1 LLEQS
6 ALKRE
11 YDRIAVLADR
21 FGDVMK
27 EQLDSLLRGH
37 GLRLALEIQ
46 FRRKT
51 WESIQLKIQRKEL
64 DIDGITEVKD
74 VIGLRAVFVFKRD
87 VARARG
93 LISETF
99 DIIDIEDKLEKLG
112 ESQFGYQSVH
122 CQVRMPRDWLSTPT
136 NRGFGNLEAEIQLR
150 TVPQHSWAEAS
161 HALQYK
167 EESDVPLPVRRAINR
182 ASALLETVDLEFER
196 VLLDREVYLSSVDP
210 SEDSQKLNVD
220 LLERV
225 LDQELPDGN
234 KSPTE
239 GYDELLDDLLEF
251 GIGSVGDL
259 RRLVRKHLEVA
270 KRTDSERAAEALTGS
285 DLLDVVMKDRARA
298 GAFFAH
304 VGLVRV
310 ALGEEFGARFRAYIR
325 EKNKVP
331 PWKRER
337 RVASN

>member
-11 YDRIAVLADR
+11 YDRIAALADR
-21 FGDVMK
+21 FGDVMM

-37 GLRLALEIQ
+37 GLHLALEVQ
-46 FRRKT
+46 LRRKT
-51 WESIQLKIQRKEL
+51 WESIQLKIKRKEL
-64 DIDGITEVKD
+64 DIDGVSEVKD
-74 VIGLRAVFVFKRD
+74 LIGLRAVFVFKRD
-87 VARARG
+87 VTRARD

-99 DIIDIEDKLEKLG
+99 DVLDVEDKLEKLG

-122 CQVRMPRDWLSTPT
+122 CQVRMPRDWLSVPA

-167 EESDVPLPVRRAINR
+167 DESDVPLPVRRAINR

-196 VLLDREVYLSSVDP
+196 VLLDREAYLSMVDP

-220 LLERV
+220 LLEKV
-225 LDQELPDGN
+225 LDEEFPASNKLPI
-234 KSPTE
+234 E
-239 GYDELLDDLLEF
+239 GYDELLDDLLDF
-251 GIGSVGDL
+251 GIDSVGDL
-259 RRLVRKHLEVA
+259 RRLIRKH
-270 KRTDSERAAEALTGS
+270 RTVTERVDSERAAEALTGS
-285 DLLDVVMKDRARA
+285 DFLDSFTKDRARA
-298 GAFFAH
+298 GAFLAH

-310 ALGEEFGARFRAYIR
+310 ALGEEFGDRFRTYIK

-331 PWKRER
+331 PWKREK